1 MRKNHLWTAAAL
13 FGGALAIAGQ
23 LPAADKGMMK
33 DETTMEKGMKDKAAM
48 GKDTM
53 KDAKGVMKDTKPM
66 AKDKMDAMKKDSMKA
81 DKSGMAASEKV
92 KMEDKMK
99 TEQKK

>member
-1 MRKNHLWTAAAL
+1 MKKSHVWTAAAL
-13 FGGALAIAGQ
+13 FGCALAVAGQ

-33 DETTMEKGMKDKAAM
+33 DETTMDKGMKDKAAM

-66 AKDKMDAMKKDSMKA
+66 AKDKKGAMTKDGMKA
-81 DKSGMAASEKV
+81 DKSGMAAGD
-92 KMEDKMK
+92 KMKMHEKMK